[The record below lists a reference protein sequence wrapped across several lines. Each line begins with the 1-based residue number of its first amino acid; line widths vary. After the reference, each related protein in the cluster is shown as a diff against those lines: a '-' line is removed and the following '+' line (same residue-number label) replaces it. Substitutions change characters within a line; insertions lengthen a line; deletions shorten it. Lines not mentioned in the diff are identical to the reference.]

1 MKAKLTPRAVGQIR
15 KATTWLDAN
24 RGPDAGDA
32 LVEDIQQ
39 TVHLLLRHPQIG
51 APVKNARAKDA
62 RRLYLPA
69 FSYHLYYRVRRDVI
83 EVLAIR
89 HTSRGRVP
97 GI

>member
-15 KATTWLDAN
+15 RATSWLDAN
-24 RGPDAGDA
+24 RGPEAGDA
-32 LVEDIQQ
+32 LVEELQQ
-39 TVHLLLRHPQIG
+39 TVRLLLRHPQLG
-51 APVKNARAKDA
+51 APVTNARSKDA

-69 FSYHLYYRVRRDVI
+69 FSYHLYYRVRGDVI